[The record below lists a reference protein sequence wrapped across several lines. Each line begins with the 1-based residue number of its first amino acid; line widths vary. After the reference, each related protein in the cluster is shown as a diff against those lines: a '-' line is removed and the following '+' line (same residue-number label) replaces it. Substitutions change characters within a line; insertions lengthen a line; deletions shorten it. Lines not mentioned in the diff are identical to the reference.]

1 MLSSRHRLKIT
12 LRIPNGS
19 QHEAVTAVRNA
30 EVMAQFASSTRI
42 QQLELA
48 LELKENERVQL
59 LARAMSAQRSPTHSS
74 PGSGDYQDF
83 NSDCGGRS
91 QPDNPPSPR
100 PNVFYPFAGV
110 FTKAVGN
117 IGNTFS

>member
-1 MLSSRHRLKIT
+1 
-12 LRIPNGS
+12 
-19 QHEAVTAVRNA
+19 
-30 EVMAQFASSTRI
+30 MAQFATSARI

-91 QPDNPPSPR
+91 QPDNPPPLR
-100 PNVFYPFAGV
+100 VNVFNPFAGL
-110 FTKAVGN
+110 FNKAF
-117 IGNTFS
+117 GNTFGNTFPKGVATESTNAVSTTDYSGSRSSAT